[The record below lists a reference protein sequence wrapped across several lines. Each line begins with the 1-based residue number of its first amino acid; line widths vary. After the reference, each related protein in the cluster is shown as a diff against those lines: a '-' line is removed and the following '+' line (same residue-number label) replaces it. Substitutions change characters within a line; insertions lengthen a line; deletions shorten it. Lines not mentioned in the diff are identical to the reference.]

1 MTDAAGAGMKRRQ
14 AAREGVIDPDHDIT
28 PDLMNA
34 ARAVMRARAAGR
46 PVSEVLNQGDMF
58 GGETSAL
65 AKRLILNDR
74 GNLASRDQITARLQK
89 YAGEAQ
95 KNLAGPGLFGDTVSP
110 AQVLRTSLGEGAAA
124 HEAPV
129 ASAAMKPGP
138 VANLDAAAAAR
149 LKAASAATKARVS
162 TFDSGPV
169 GAALR
174 KAGNSTDYKMADSSV

>member
-1 MTDAAGAGMKRRQ
+1 
-14 AAREGVIDPDHDIT
+14 
-28 PDLMNA
+28 
-34 ARAVMRARAAGR
+34 
-46 PVSEVLNQGDMF
+46 MF

-65 AKRLILNDR
+65 AKRLILNDK
-74 GNLASRDQITARLQK
+74 GNLASRDQISARLQK

-110 AQVLRTSLGEGAAA
+110 TQVLKTSLGESAAA
-124 HEAPV
+124 PAQEAPL

-138 VANLDAAAAAR
+138 VANLDAAAATR
-149 LKAASAATKARVS
+149 LQAASAATKARAA

-174 KAGNSTDYKMADSSV
+174 KAGNSTDYKTSDSSVPGQFWKAGPNGAENVQAFREAAGASGPPNMNPLHDAAAESLQRGHERRDDRF